1 MLLDHFHSPLAQRR
15 HWTGFHSQWASTI
28 ATDLNRQLPDGWFA
42 EPRVQWG
49 IEVDVGAFEEP
60 VLAGVGESRE
70 APGWQ
75 PPDPLKTIDFS
86 QGTDVVEVL
95 VHHDFGGIPV
105 VGVIELVSPANKDR
119 PDTRE
124 TFVSKCHNYLRD
136 SIGLI
141 IVDVVTDHFANL
153 HALLMERVGEP
164 DRPDESIYASAYR
177 PLIQDGEHRLSIWYQ
192 PLKIGGSLPSL
203 PLFLKDGPLV
213 RVNLA
218 ETYGRTCEDLRIP
231 QALDR

>member
-1 MLLDHFHSPLAQRR
+1 MLLDHFRPPLTRR
-15 HWTGFHSQWASTI
+15 RDWTGFHSHWASTI
-28 ATDLNRQLPDGWFA
+28 ATSLNQQLPDGWFA

-70 APGWQ
+70 STAWQ
-75 PPDPLKTIDFS
+75 PPAPLKTIEFS

-124 TFVSKCHNYLRD
+124 ALVSKCHNYLRD

-141 IVDVVTDHFANL
+141 IVDVVADHLANL

-164 DRPDESIYASAYR
+164 DHPNESIYASAYR
-177 PLIQDGEHRLSIWYQ
+177 PLIQNGEQRLAIWYQ
-192 PLKIGGSLPSL
+192 PLELGASLPAL

-213 RVNLA
+213 RVDLA
-218 ETYGRTCEDLRIP
+218 GTYR
-231 QALDR
+231 QA